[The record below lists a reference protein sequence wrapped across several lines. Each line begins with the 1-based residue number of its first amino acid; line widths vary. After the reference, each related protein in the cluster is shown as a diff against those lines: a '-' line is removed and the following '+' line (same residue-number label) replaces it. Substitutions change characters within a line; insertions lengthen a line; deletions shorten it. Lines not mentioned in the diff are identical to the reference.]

1 MSDIPVSSNSSQI
14 IAANDKIF
22 IAGRGDNI
30 IVLESNPTAVHNPE
44 NDPLS
49 FSVYPNP
56 AHDQFNMMLNLDVS
70 SHLFIEL
77 FTRAGFLVDSR
88 DLGIHS
94 GGQHRLSLPFGEI
107 IPGLYY
113 LRLKTGRGDVIR
125 KVIIMK

>member
-30 IVLESNPTAVHNPE
+30 IVLESNTTAVHDPE
-44 NDPLS
+44 NDPVS

-56 AHDQFNMMLNLDVS
+56 AYDQFNMLLNLDVS

-77 FTRAGFLVDSR
+77 FTRTGFLVDSR
-88 DLGIHS
+88 DLGIYPV
-94 GGQHRLSLPFGEI
+94 GQHRLSLPFGE
-107 IPGLYY
+107 L
-113 LRLKTGRGDVIR
+113 T
-125 KVIIMK
+125 